1 MQKKEKPE
9 YMITYNKT
17 LGDIRNSYYYNFL
30 SNLVELRDKL
40 NLDENMQDDIYE
52 RANMFGNI
60 LMSIARVGDYPLPV
74 GQALG
79 DAHLIIHEEIA
90 RVPQYEEIILKV
102 LSEFKNQHYSML
114 ALVSPFTCYLLT
126 EFNEDI
132 RYHLAA
138 NLLLL
143 SHRYNIE
150 LVWGETDSANVSV
163 CVDKVRDIAMIGLP
177 KMWNIANKLVGIV
190 PDEQIVDVLKSHFKV
205 ENSETDVYADTV
217 AFYVNSATI
226 ISDEIRSV
234 FVLMQ
239 ELKRRNY
246 RIVLYHSQIGYQP
259 ETLAK
264 VVDHSVYLPATFN
277 KLATEKLAK
286 RRYRAFF
293 YTTNNIWSLYSVM
306 AEIGDYNIAIGV
318 SCYGCD
324 MYLSGSGSHAVDYSQ
339 LFGSDKAT
347 INLHGVGRGMTVI
360 VPNSLD
366 EVKKV
371 EAHASTKYVL
381 LPWSIDDLTE
391 SNVNLMQSIGDSAL
405 FFYCST
411 NLQDYVSRLE
421 TIRHLVPN
429 AVVIHS
435 VGEYF
440 STYPAIDSV
449 VFASPRLNLVLDA
462 LYFKKPITLLFDKD
476 NSYLSSIGYD
486 SNGSDINEIAN
497 QHNDSLCSSFWEF
510 CSSRLD
516 MTDRTAPKPKK
527 MIPDY

>member
-1 MQKKEKPE
+1 
-9 YMITYNKT
+9 
-17 LGDIRNSYYYNFL
+17 
-30 SNLVELRDKL
+30 
-40 NLDENMQDDIYE
+40 
-52 RANMFGNI
+52 
-60 LMSIARVGDYPLPV
+60 
-74 GQALG
+74 
-79 DAHLIIHEEIA
+79 
-90 RVPQYEEIILKV
+90 
-102 LSEFKNQHYSML
+102 
-114 ALVSPFTCYLLT
+114 
-126 EFNEDI
+126 
-132 RYHLAA
+132 
-138 NLLLL
+138 
-143 SHRYNIE
+143 
-150 LVWGETDSANVSV
+150 
-163 CVDKVRDIAMIGLP
+163 
-177 KMWNIANKLVGIV
+177 
-190 PDEQIVDVLKSHFKV
+190 
-205 ENSETDVYADTV
+205 
-217 AFYVNSATI
+217 
-226 ISDEIRSV
+226 
-234 FVLMQ
+234 
-239 ELKRRNY
+239 
-246 RIVLYHSQIGYQP
+246 
-259 ETLAK
+259 
-264 VVDHSVYLPATFN
+264 
-277 KLATEKLAK
+277 
-286 RRYRAFF
+286 
-293 YTTNNIWSLYSVM
+293 
-306 AEIGDYNIAIGV
+306 
-318 SCYGCD
+318 